1 MSKST
6 DAAPVVGDGECSWN
20 NPMGKTTVDT
30 FLAIPEA
37 DDTERTSV
45 LENSIGADT
54 QLALKSHENLDDTDL
69 TSVVQS
75 SIGAETQPVPELH
88 ETLKELPPIIHAF
101 MTGVDLK
108 SMRKSWS
115 ATSPVS
121 TPSESSES
129 ESEIIPGNDRSTP
142 YSNTDEGD
150 GDIFNAKR
158 LHVGTFYVCKPHEKR
173 KSRYEYEDLGMLLET
188 FDALGYKSH
197 DDRNLTSQR
206 VMQIVDTVLGGMD
219 DEAMCTYSIYT
230 LYK

>member
-30 FLAIPEA
+30 FLAIPGA

-75 SIGAETQPVPELH
+75 SIGAETQPVPDLH
-88 ETLKELPPIIHAF
+88 ETLMQKTRSTPESFPEI
-101 MTGVDLK
+101 DLK

-142 YSNTDEGD
+142 YPNTDEGD